1 MVRVHAI
8 THYHTMN
15 ITLKVIALICI
26 ALVMYYVSIT
36 SIMNK
41 HFFDGI
47 CYFFVAIVALI
58 LSAIESEPKTK

>member
-1 MVRVHAI
+1 
-8 THYHTMN
+8 MN